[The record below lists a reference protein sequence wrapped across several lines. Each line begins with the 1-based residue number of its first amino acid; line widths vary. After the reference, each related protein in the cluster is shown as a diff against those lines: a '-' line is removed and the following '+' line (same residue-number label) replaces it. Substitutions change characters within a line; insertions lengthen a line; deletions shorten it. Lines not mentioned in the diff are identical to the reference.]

1 MLKLGDPET
10 LKAMDGLSALFPL
23 TSTLHYKPIS
33 EIKVSYDSR
42 LRRESVDIGANIG
55 CAGLYESPHMHH
67 WAQYGCVLQLSIFG
81 ELSSNQSW

>member
-10 LKAMDGLSALFPL
+10 LKAMDGYPL
-23 TSTLHYKPIS
+23 CSPLASTLHYKPIL
-33 EIKVSYDSR
+33 EIKVSYESR

-67 WAQYGCVLQLSIFG
+67 CAQYGCVLQLSIFG
-81 ELSSNQSW
+81 EVSSSQSW